1 MRFSLRAS
9 SPKIPDGV
17 FVCSIDSF
25 KLVRMLRTLLSI
37 IPILLRKSSA
47 IDLIYSKRRTESCT
61 HATREQM
68 EFKQSVITVSS
79 LQPRGRIIRLNAF
92 GKGSVS
98 SFNFLL
104 VRLPCALAN
113 SSGSIPFSRR
123 MQRTFAPAFKSSS
136 QFFNDALTP
145 AGSAS

>member
-1 MRFSLRAS
+1 
-9 SPKIPDGV
+9 
-17 FVCSIDSF
+17 
-25 KLVRMLRTLLSI
+25 MLRTLLSMS
-37 IPILLRKSSA
+37 PILLRKSSA
-47 IDLIYSKRRTESCT
+47 IDLMYSRRRTESCT
-61 HATREQM
+61 HATREQI
-68 EFKQSVITVSS
+68 EFKQSVTTVSS

-92 GKGSVS
+92 GNGSVS